1 MANIIALAF
10 TLIVLG
16 IFIFGALAYPIW
28 MLIHCAT
35 AQQRSTKS
43 KTIWIILMVLAWPL
57 ASYIYGL
64 FASKRTLFKWFSS
77 ILIVL
82 LGLLVFVFFA
92 STAYLNKY
100 TASLIAD
107 DISKISSNK
116 IAGLTDEE
124 AAGIK
129 SNLETL
135 QNELKGSVLKTDKKF
150 TIYNLTRMFDII
162 TADNQINQ
170 SELTDWMDK
179 FESRDTLDRNAFE
192 KYVDD
197 LGKTKQ

>member
-43 KTIWIILMVLAWPL
+43 KTIWIILMILVWPL
-57 ASYIYGL
+57 TSYLYGL

-100 TASLIAD
+100 TASLIST
-107 DISKISSNK
+107 DISKISSNQ

-162 TADNQINQ
+162 STDNQINQ

-197 LGKTKQ
+197 LGGKK